1 MLEEQ
6 DTFEDLYEY
15 FYQINYI
22 LEQGNEYF
30 YFSRIENTVD
40 LERKL
45 EKAFNWI
52 DILDFFKTFDS
63 SFDVGYRF
71 SPADIVNQLKNNA
84 DLKTKLDSLKKI
96 SGDKNS
102 YTDRIKKIIDKL
114 EKDNFITLENEIS
127 ETYKV
132 LTSFNYLKDIIST
145 INIPEEKIG
154 LHVFQANAAIEEP
167 ALVPEEIMDSPYF
180 WPVVIGGAVLIV
192 FIIALIIFLIVRKK
206 RKQKVDRE
214 DINQQIKSFTE
225 LAKTRVNT
233 IKADPSK
240 ATINDIQQFA
250 DENPEIAANLIREML
265 KEDEES

>member
-1 MLEEQ
+1 MIIKYTSEIFDVLRRGQFICSNSPNEQIQTLYKVLEEQ

-30 YFSRIENTVD
+30 YFSRVENTVD

-71 SPADIVNQLKNNA
+71 SPSDIVNQLKNNA

-96 SGDKNS
+96 SGDKTS

-145 INIPEEKIG
+145 INIPEE
-154 LHVFQANAAIEEP
+154 IEN
-167 ALVPEEIMDSPYF
+167 EIP
-180 WPVVIGGAVLIV
+180 
-192 FIIALIIFLIVRKK
+192 
-206 RKQKVDRE
+206 Q
-214 DINQQIKSFTE
+214 
-225 LAKTRVNT
+225 
-233 IKADPSK
+233 
-240 ATINDIQQFA
+240 
-250 DENPEIAANLIREML
+250 
-265 KEDEES
+265 